1 MGDGWGSRSSLNRSE
16 STHKGD
22 TGGTEN
28 NSLCQTEGSVGGA
41 GGEPWEV
48 PAERGVAENLDKE
61 VNRGQVAKGF
71 VGQVREFRF
80 LGKGNGGP
88 LKATRGED
96 LSFKV
101 SLWLKWFRVLEPHVL
116 NWSYEQ
122 IG

>member
-1 MGDGWGSRSSLNRSE
+1 M
-16 STHKGD
+16 
-22 TGGTEN
+22 
-28 NSLCQTEGSVGGA
+28 GGA

-48 PAERGVAENLDKE
+48 PAERGVAENLDNKE
-61 VNRGQVAKGF
+61 VNRGQVTKGF

-80 LGKGNGGP
+80 LGKGSGGP

-101 SLWLKWFRVLEPHVL
+101 SLWLKWFQVLESHVL